1 MRITIP
7 RKPLNLKPINL
18 KHRKTLAESPTD
30 PRTLQETVPRH
41 AHGRIGGNNTGTAA
55 IAALALPALASCS
68 GPQSTFTAA
77 GSESES
83 ILYLFYVML
92 AGASVI
98 WLFVIGL
105 SLYAVRT
112 TPATDGARIGVRL
125 IVWGGC
131 VFPTVVLALLLY
143 WGLEKMPGYRR
154 PADGPRIA
162 VSGERFWW
170 RVAYDVEGEP
180 GIVKSLPAGG
190 VESANEI
197 WIPVGRRTEI
207 LLGSP
212 DVIHSFWVPAL
223 AGKTDAIPGR
233 VNRIVLEPLVAGVY
247 NGVCA
252 EFCGDAHAQMGL
264 RVVAVPEAEY
274 AAHVAAMAEP
284 AAVIS
289 GQGVNAFLGNGCAA
303 CHTVRGTPASGSIGP
318 DLTHVASRLTLGA
331 GLLENNRENLTAF
344 IRATDHV
351 KPGVEMPAFGMLPD
365 DDIAVIANWLGELR

>member
-1 MRITIP
+1 
-7 RKPLNLKPINL
+7 
-18 KHRKTLAESPTD
+18 
-30 PRTLQETVPRH
+30 V
-41 AHGRIGGNNTGTAA
+41 
-55 IAALALPALASCS
+55 AALAATSPVVAACA

-77 GSESES
+77 GTESES
-83 ILYLFYVML
+83 VLFLFYVMV
-92 AGASVI
+92 AGGTAI

-112 TPATDGARIGVRL
+112 TPAKDGARIGVRL
-125 IVWGGC
+125 IIWGGC
-131 VFPTVVLALLLY
+131 VFPTVVLTALLF
-143 WGLEKMPGYRR
+143 WGLKEMPGYRR

-180 GIVKSLPAGG
+180 GIVKSLPTGG

-223 AGKTDAIPGR
+223 AGKTDMIPGR
-233 VNRIVLEPLVAGVY
+233 VNRLVLEPTVEGVY

-252 EFCGDAHAQMGL
+252 EFCGSAHAQMAF
-264 RVVAVPEAEY
+264 RVVVVSEQRYAE
-274 AAHVAAMAEP
+274 HVAAQAEP
-284 AAVIS
+284 AAVVTGPGLDRFIE
-289 GQGVNAFLGNGCAA
+289 NGCAA
-303 CHTVRGTPASGSIGP
+303 CHTVRGTPADGSVGP
-318 DLTHVASRLTLGA
+318 DLTHIASRRTIGA
-331 GLLENNRENLTAF
+331 GLLETTETNLADF

-351 KPGVEMPAFGMLPD
+351 KPGVEMPSFGALPD
-365 DDIAVIANWLGELR
+365 DEVAVIARWLGELR